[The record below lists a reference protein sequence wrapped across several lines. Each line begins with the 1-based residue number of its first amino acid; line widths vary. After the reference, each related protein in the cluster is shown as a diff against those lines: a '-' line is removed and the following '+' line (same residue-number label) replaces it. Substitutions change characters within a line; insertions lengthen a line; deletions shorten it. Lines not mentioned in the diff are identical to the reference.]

1 MSQERMLLRLGCFLA
16 GLLLVAGCTPA
27 EEGQSTDLDQT
38 EQAETVDVS
47 TEEINYFEDSSG
59 WLAKPLGSGVYPGV
73 VMIHEWWG
81 LNENIK
87 EMATQLAS
95 EGYTVLA
102 VDLFDGQVATT
113 SEEAGQ
119 LSSSVDDEK
128 AIANMQA
135 AAAYLKDQQQAS
147 ALGSMGWCFGGG
159 RSLQLALS
167 GQEMDATVIYYGRLV
182 TEESRL
188 AAISWP
194 VLGIFGELDDGIPVA
209 DVNDFD
215 STLDKLGIDNEIH
228 IYEDVGHAF
237 ANPSN
242 PDHDADKAADAWEK
256 TVTFLDRH
264 LKQTAAD

>member
-215 STLDKLGIDNEIH
+215 STLDKLELTTKFISMKMSAMLLPIPLIRTMMQTKLPMPGKKLSPSWIGI
-228 IYEDVGHAF
+228 
-237 ANPSN
+237 
-242 PDHDADKAADAWEK
+242 
-256 TVTFLDRH
+256 
-264 LKQTAAD
+264 